1 MLHAV
6 TTGAYYPPVD
16 TTWKILTTG
25 ASKLTAGALCSGD
38 RRVHVRFF
46 GNKKVLGQFVGYVSQ
61 GVIEYVKIENG
72 FRYGSAN
79 QGPPCN
85 IMLTSS

>member
-1 MLHAV
+1 MLGYLAI
-6 TTGAYYPPVD
+6 
-16 TTWKILTTG
+16 K
-25 ASKLTAGALCSGD
+25 KLC
-38 RRVHVRFF
+38 
-46 GNKKVLGQFVGYVSQ
+46 LGHLVGYVSQ

>member
-1 MLHAV
+1 MLI
-6 TTGAYYPPVD
+6 
-16 TTWKILTTG
+16 KIF
-25 ASKLTAGALCSGD
+25 
-38 RRVHVRFF
+38 R
-46 GNKKVLGQFVGYVSQ
+46 LGQLVGYVSQ

-72 FRYGSAN
+72 FEYGLAN